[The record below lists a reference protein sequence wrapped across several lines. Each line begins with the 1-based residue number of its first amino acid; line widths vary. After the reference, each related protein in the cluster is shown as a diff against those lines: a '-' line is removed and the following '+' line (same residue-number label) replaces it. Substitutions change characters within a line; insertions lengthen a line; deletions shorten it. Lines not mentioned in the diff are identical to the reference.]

1 MSDVSSHH
9 APYIY
14 SSSAPEALNSP
25 PCNRQCLPQQTL
37 LLLPTKPW
45 PTHPAIRAISTTGS
59 ASEIEH
65 PSLVSTVAC
74 PNACATDS
82 DRLVVDVFNSG
93 FRVYV
98 HLKSTTLLLLHAQE
112 ENLRLRRRIAELER
126 VIRELQKKPHPRWA
140 SSGLPTDLS
149 LSFLDKDDLVSD
161 SESDSSNRIT
171 LTLPSYRSSTSSP
184 PSSATTPLPSSG
196 CTTPL
201 ETMMD
206 HPSPISKGLSTQF
219 PFPVMSSSLD
229 MSGLPLAD
237 QGMEQLLWA
246 MMKNTQTAPFD
257 VDMNMFDMASYDNA
271 LFDNPAIMRSNRPV
285 PHNQAAS
292 QRGRI
297 H

>member
-1 MSDVSSHH
+1 M
-9 APYIY
+9 PF
-14 SSSAPEALNSP
+14 
-25 PCNRQCLPQQTL
+25 
-37 LLLPTKPW
+37 PTD
-45 PTHPAIRAISTTGS
+45 PAS
-59 ASEIEH
+59 ASDQALARSPGDQSHLDHRKRKRNRTSKSCINCRMSKRMCDRQR
-65 PSLVSTVAC
+65 PAC
-74 PNACATDS
+74 RRCVQLGISGLCAFEVDDS
-82 DRLVVDVFNSG
+82 SPTSSD
-93 FRVYV
+93 
-98 HLKSTTLLLLHAQE
+98 AQE
-112 ENLRLRRRIAELER
+112 ENQRLRRRIAELER

-171 LTLPSYRSSTSSP
+171 LTLPSYRSSPSSP

-206 HPSPISKGLSTQF
+206 HPSQIAKGLSTQF

-271 LFDNPAIMRSNRPV
+271 LFDSPAIMRPNRPIS
-285 PHNQAAS
+285 HKEAAS